1 MHSLAYWT
9 ASVSTKIPFL
19 SLFWSWVEGVLVLGS
34 SPTANRVSDPKI
46 SVSNPSYLSLTVPW
60 MEVDSEIYDGW
71 LWTAHNWGQQS
82 LYLIHQKC
90 LAAIPVNFT
99 WASKRVL
106 KTEWLKTELK
116 VTHVEN
122 ADIMLLSLYWSCK
135 CGKNFFNLQYFHFI
149 KYFHFYASTNLHV

>member
-71 LWTAHNWGQQS
+71 L
-82 LYLIHQKC
+82 
-90 LAAIPVNFT
+90 
-99 WASKRVL
+99 
-106 KTEWLKTELK
+106 
-116 VTHVEN
+116 
-122 ADIMLLSLYWSCK
+122 
-135 CGKNFFNLQYFHFI
+135 
-149 KYFHFYASTNLHV
+149 